1 MKKVILSF
9 AFAALFVGGAVAQE
23 KPKATAPQEQ
33 ATNGPALAFTETE
46 HNFGE
51 ITQGDVV
58 EHTFE
63 FKNTG
68 TQPLVLER
76 VDVTCGCTTPAWTKE
91 PVMPGKTGFITAKY
105 NSAGR
110 LGQQKKAIVVHS
122 NAADGAKYIYIVANI
137 KEKTNASAAKTSAK
151 N

>member
-9 AFAALFVGGAVAQE
+9 AFAAMVAGGAFAQE

-33 ATNGPALAFTETE
+33 AKNGAALTFEETE

-51 ITQGDVV
+51 IKQGDVV
-58 EHTFE
+58 EHTFK

-68 TQPLVLER
+68 TQPLVIER

-91 PVMPGKTGFITAKY
+91 PVMPGKTGFVTAKF
-105 NSAGR
+105 NSAGKM
-110 LGQQKKAIVVHS
+110 GQQKKAITVHS
-122 NAADGAKYIYIVANI
+122 NAADGAKYVYIVTDI
-137 KEKTNASAAKTSAK
+137 KEKTTASAAKTQK
-151 N
+151 

>member
-1 MKKVILSF
+1 MKKVLLSF
-9 AFAALFVGGAVAQE
+9 AFAAFVIGGAMAQE
-23 KPKATAPQEQ
+23 QPKTKVSAPQEQ
-33 ATNGPALAFTETE
+33 AVNGPAITFEATE
-46 HNFGE
+46 HNFGD

-58 EHTFE
+58 EHTFK

-68 TQPLVLER
+68 TQPLIIER

-91 PVMPGKTGFITAKY
+91 PVMPGKTGFVTAKY

-110 LGQQKKAIVVHS
+110 LGQQKKAVTIHS
-122 NAADGAKYIYIVANI
+122 NAADGAKHVYIVTNI
-137 KEKTNASAAKTSAK
+137 KEKGASAK

>member
-1 MKKVILSF
+1 MKKIILSF
-9 AFAALFVGGAVAQE
+9 AFAALVMGGAVAQE
-23 KPKATAPQEQ
+23 KPKATAPQEK
-33 ATNGPALAFTETE
+33 ATNGPALTFNEME
-46 HNFGE
+46 HNFGD

-58 EHTFE
+58 EHTFQ

-91 PVMPGKTGFITAKY
+91 PIMPGKTGFITAKY

-137 KEKTNASAAKTSAK
+137 KEKSNASAAK

>member
-1 MKKVILSF
+1 MKKVLLSF
-9 AFAALFVGGAVAQE
+9 AFAALVAGGAMAQE
-23 KPKATAPQEQ
+23 QPKAKASAPQEQ
-33 ATNGPALAFTETE
+33 AVNGPAITFEE
-46 HNFGE
+46 SEYNFGD

-58 EHTFE
+58 EHTFK

-68 TQPLVLER
+68 TQPLVIDR

-91 PVMPGKTGFITAKY
+91 PVMPGKTGFVTAKY

-110 LGQQKKAIVVHS
+110 LGQQKKAITVHS
-122 NAADGAKYIYIVANI
+122 NAADGAKYIFIVTNI
-137 KEKTNASAAKTSAK
+137 KEKTASAK

>member
-1 MKKVILSF
+1 MKKIILSF
-9 AFAALFVGGAVAQE
+9 AIAALAAGGAVAQQQ
-23 KPKATAPQEQ
+23 PVRQASAPQVQ
-33 ATNGPALAFTETE
+33 AKTGPAITFTESE
-46 HNFGE
+46 FNFGD

-58 EHTFE
+58 EHTFT

-68 TQPLVLER
+68 TQPLVIER

-91 PVMPGKTGFITAKY
+91 PVMPGKTGTVVAKY

-110 LGQQKKAIVVHS
+110 LGQQSKAITVHS
-122 NAADGAKYIYIVANI
+122 NSGEPVQVYIKTNI
-137 KEKTNASAAKTSAK
+137 KEKQASSAK